1 MPSCYVN
8 PNIGVAFSLD
18 GMVAVLS
25 AARAIFLVLGRP
37 CSCLVHPFSDPF
49 ILLSTWNQRS
59 WCSCAPQLVGFQFM
73 KCFSAGTFNLQVGS
87 SMSLSV
93 GYSWAAGN
101 GFGRELACIFDE
113 LLFSPDIF
121 DQYNFQHRNLVR
133 QALCVFLSSRL
144 IRRILVACTPSLK
157 SFRGL

>member
-8 PNIGVAFSLD
+8 PNIGLAFSLD
-18 GMVAVLS
+18 GRVAVLA
-25 AARAIFLVLGRP
+25 AARAIFLVLGHP

-49 ILLSTWNQRS
+49 ILLWTWNQRS
-59 WCSCAPQLVGFQFM
+59 WCSCASQLVGFQFM

-101 GFGRELACIFDE
+101 GYGRGLACIFDE

-121 DQYNFQHRNLVR
+121 DQCNFQHRNLVR
-133 QALCVFLSSRL
+133 QAVCVFLSFGL
-144 IRRILVACTPSLK
+144 IRSLFVACIPSLT